1 MSDRLKPDPSTAP
14 LPLVDQ
20 GSARGERLSGV
31 VDRVTFY
38 SEESGFCVL
47 QVKLLGRRQ
56 LATVVGRAASVAA
69 GEYVR
74 AEGHW
79 GRDPTHGPQFRARE
93 LAVEP
98 PTTRQG
104 IERYLGSGLI
114 RGIGPEFAQR
124 LVAAFGDS
132 VFEIIE
138 QEPERLCE
146 VPGIGKLRRDRL
158 VEAWADQ
165 KHVRGIMVFL
175 HSHGVGT
182 ARAVRIY
189 RTYGADAVERI
200 REDPYRLARDIRG
213 IGFVTA
219 DALAGRLG
227 VVKTAQTR
235 LRAGLRHV
243 LGEALSDG
251 HCGLPEQELL
261 VLAEKLLGAPRDL
274 VEEAL
279 RLEIG
284 DRGLVADTARGCSCV
299 FLPGLHFAE
308 RHSAQ
313 LLQAL
318 AAGRPPWPEIDVA
331 RALRWVEAKIDLAL
345 AASQREALGRALSS
359 KLLILTGGP
368 GVGKTTL
375 VRALLEILT
384 AKGVRAALAAPTG
397 RAAKRLGE
405 ATGLE
410 AMTLHRLLEADP
422 RTGGFRRGEGN
433 PLDCDLLVVDES
445 SMLDVPLL
453 HALLRAVPAPA
464 ALLLIGDVDQLP
476 SVGPGQVLADAIAS
490 GVFDVV
496 RLHEVFRQAARSRIV
511 RAAHCVN
518 QGRMPELTPDP
529 DADFFFVEADEPET
543 AATLVVRAVRE
554 RIPQRFGLDPVRD
567 VQVLCPMHR
576 GRLGARSLN
585 LELQSALNPSGR
597 SGARIERFGWTFA
610 MGDKVIQV
618 ENDYEKDVYNGD
630 VGFVCGLDPDARELS
645 VGFDSRVVSYGF
657 GELDCLALAYAIT
670 IHKAQGSEYPA
681 VVIPLAMQH
690 YPMLRRNLV
699 YTGVTRG
706 RQLVVLIGQRR
717 ALAIALRGVDS
728 AGRWSKLRDW
738 LAGQ

>member
-1 MSDRLKPDPSTAP
+1 MSERLKEGPSPAA
-14 LPLVDQ
+14 LPFLGE
-20 GSARGERLSGV
+20 GSATGERLSGIV
-31 VDRVTFY
+31 ERVTFH

-47 QVKLLGRRQ
+47 QVKLAGRRQ
-56 LATVVGRAASVAA
+56 LAAVVGRAASVAA
-69 GEYVR
+69 GEYLR
-74 AEGHW
+74 AEGRW
-79 GRDPTHGPQFRARE
+79 SRDPRHGPQFHARE
-93 LAVEP
+93 LAIEP
-98 PTTRQG
+98 PTTREG

-114 RGIGPEFAQR
+114 RGIGSEFAKR
-124 LVAAFGDS
+124 LVAAFGGR
-132 VFEIIE
+132 VFEVIE
-138 QEPERLCE
+138 REPERLRE

-165 KHVRGIMVFL
+165 KHVRDIMVFL

-189 RTYGADAVERI
+189 RAYGATAVERI

-219 DALAGRLG
+219 DALAERLG
-227 VVKTAQTR
+227 VVKTAPTR

-243 LGEALSDG
+243 LGEARSDG
-251 HCGLPEQELL
+251 HCGLPEEELL
-261 VLAEKLLGAPRDL
+261 ALAEKLLEAPRDL

-279 RLEIG
+279 RLEFG
-284 DRGLVADTARGCSCV
+284 DRGLVRDTARGRSCA

-308 RHSAQ
+308 RHAAER
-313 LLQAL
+313 LREL
-318 AAGRPPWPEIDVA
+318 ASGRPPWPEIELA
-331 RALRWVEAKIDLAL
+331 RALPWVEAKTGFELAP
-345 AASQREALGRALSS
+345 SQREALGRALGSR
-359 KLLILTGGP
+359 LLILTGGP

-375 VRALLEILT
+375 VRALLEILS
-384 AKGVRAALAAPTG
+384 AKGVRVALAAPTG

-433 PLDCDLLVVDES
+433 PVDCDLLVVDES
-445 SMLDVPLL
+445 SMIDVPLI
-453 HALLRAVPAPA
+453 HAVLRAMPPHA

-490 GVFDVV
+490 GAIAVV

-518 QGRMPELTPDP
+518 QGRMPELTPDL
-529 DADFFFVEADEPET
+529 DGDFFFVEAAGPES
-543 AATLVVRAVRE
+543 AAALLLRAVQE

-585 LELQSALNPSGR
+585 LELQSALNPSGQAA
-597 SGARIERFGWTFA
+597 ARIERFGWSFGL
-610 MGDKVIQV
+610 GDKVMQI
-618 ENDYEKDVYNGD
+618 ENDYDKDVYNGD
-630 VGFVCGLDPDARELS
+630 VGFVCALEPEAGEL
-645 VGFDSRVVSYGF
+645 VVRFDDRTVTYGF
-657 GELDCLALAYAIT
+657 GELDSLALAYAIT
-670 IHKAQGSEYPA
+670 VHKAQGSEYPA
-681 VVIPLAMQH
+681 VVMPLAMQH

-706 RQLVVLIGQRR
+706 RRLVVLIGQRR
-717 ALAIALRGVDS
+717 ALAAALRGVDFER
-728 AGRWSKLRDW
+728 RWSKLRDW
-738 LAGQ
+738 LVE